1 MSWFYLIIISD
12 IKAWVVNLKQMFHSN
27 AAVTIVQKRTSF
39 LNSHWSFRHHF
50 IRADFAKFG
59 TIFWVDST
67 MISIILVFES
77 IGELE
82 KCEKNY
88 YSVDF
93 HDFWRMTTCWQN
105 KDSEFFYG
113 KIFIAKN
120 SKPRLLIKL
129 GAWSSGFSIK
139 ASLDSLAPRLKHI
152 VCYQAFILNE
162 RINSYFM
169 HDRNLLIVNAW

>member
-1 MSWFYLIIISD
+1 
-12 IKAWVVNLKQMFHSN
+12 MFHSN
-27 AAVTIVQKRTSF
+27 AAVTVVQKRTSF

-88 YSVDF
+88 YSIDF

-113 KIFIAKN
+113 RIFIAKN
-120 SKPRLLIKL
+120 SEPKLLIKL
-129 GAWSSGFSIK
+129 GGLKFWFLGRGVKRLFSATLETYRLLSSFNSQWT
-139 ASLDSLAPRLKHI
+139 
-152 VCYQAFILNE
+152 YQQLFYA
-162 RINSYFM
+162 RK
-169 HDRNLLIVNAW
+169 LLVVNAW

>member
-1 MSWFYLIIISD
+1 MLIYLIIISD
-12 IKAWVVNLKQMFHSN
+12 VKAWVVNLKQMFHSN
-27 AAVTIVQKRTSF
+27 AAVTVVQKRTSF

-77 IGELE
+77 VGELE

-93 HDFWRMTTCWQN
+93 HDFRKMTTCWQN

-113 KIFIAKN
+113 KIFIAQN
-120 SKPRLLIKL
+120 SEPRLLIKL
-129 GAWSSGFSIK
+129 GGLKFWPLDKGVTRLFSATLETYRLLSSFYSQWT
-139 ASLDSLAPRLKHI
+139 
-152 VCYQAFILNE
+152 YQQLFHA
-162 RINSYFM
+162 R
-169 HDRNLLIVNAW
+169 